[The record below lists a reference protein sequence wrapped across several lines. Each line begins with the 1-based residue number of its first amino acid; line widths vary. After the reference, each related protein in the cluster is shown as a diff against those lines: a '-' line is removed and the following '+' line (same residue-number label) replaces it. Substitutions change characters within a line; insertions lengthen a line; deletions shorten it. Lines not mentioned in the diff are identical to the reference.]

1 MLTFDQI
8 ITLSDKGFT
17 PDQIVKLTGEELPEP
32 VPGAEPVP
40 EAEPE
45 EKPEQNSENSEQI
58 PPDPEPE
65 PEQKPESG
73 SLSSVLNEAIKGFSA
88 EVAEMRKALQASNIR
103 TVAREDV
110 PPSKSADDILAEII
124 HPTINKEVSNK

>member
-32 VPGAEPVP
+32 VPGAEP
-40 EAEPE
+40 E
-45 EKPEQNSENSEQI
+45 EKPEQNSENAEQN

-65 PEQKPESG
+65 PEQKQESG

-103 TVAREDV
+103 TVAREDI

>member
-17 PDQIVKLTGEELPEP
+17 PDQIVKLTGEELPES
-32 VPGAEPVP
+32 VQG
-40 EAEPE
+40 AEPE
-45 EKPEQNSENSEQI
+45 ETPEQNSENSEQTSH
-58 PPDPEPE
+58 DPEPE

-73 SLSSVLNEAIKGFSA
+73 SLSSVLSEAIKGFSS

>member
-32 VPGAEPVP
+32 VPGAEP
-40 EAEPE
+40 E
-45 EKPEQNSENSEQI
+45 EKPEQNSENSEQN

-103 TVAREDV
+103 TVAREDI

>member
-17 PDQIVKLTGEELPEP
+17 PDQIVKLIGEELPEP
-32 VPGAEPVP
+32 VRG
-40 EAEPE
+40 AEPE
-45 EKPEQNSENSEQI
+45 EKTEQNSETPEQI

-103 TVAREDV
+103 TVAREDI

>member
-17 PDQIVKLTGEELPEP
+17 PDQIIKLTGEELPEP
-32 VPGAEPVP
+32 VP
-40 EAEPE
+40 EAETE

-73 SLSSVLNEAIKGFSA
+73 PLSSVLSEAIKGFSS

-103 TVAREDV
+103 TVVREDV

>member
-1 MLTFDQI
+1 MLTYDQI

-32 VPGAEPVP
+32 VPG
-40 EAEPE
+40 AEPE

>member
-8 ITLSDKGFT
+8 ITLTDKGFS

-32 VPGAEPVP
+32 VPGAEQ
-40 EAEPE
+40 EETPE
-45 EKPEQNSENSEQI
+45 ETPEQNSGTPAQISPGHEEN
-58 PPDPEPE
+58 
-65 PEQKPESG
+65 PEQNSDSG

-103 TVAREDV
+103 TVAREDI

-124 HPTINKEVSNK
+124 HPTISKEVSNK

>member
-32 VPGAEPVP
+32 VPGAEL
-40 EAEPE
+40 E
-45 EKPEQNSENSEQI
+45 EKPEQNSENSEQN

-65 PEQKPESG
+65 PEQKQESG

-103 TVAREDV
+103 TVSREDI

>member
-32 VPGAEPVP
+32 VPGAEP
-40 EAEPE
+40 E

-58 PPDPEPE
+58 PSDPEPE

-110 PPSKSADDILAEII
+110 SPSKSADDILAEII

>member
-1 MLTFDQI
+1 MLTYEQI
-8 ITLSDKGFT
+8 ITLTDKGFS
-17 PDQIVKLTGEELPEP
+17 PDQIVKLTGEEITEP
-32 VPGAEPVP
+32 VLEGA
-40 EAEPE
+40 PE
-45 EKPEQNSENSEQI
+45 ENPEQNSETPAQI
-58 PPDPEPE
+58 PPDPEVK

-88 EVAEMRKALQASNIR
+88 EVAEMKKALQASNIR
-103 TVAREDV
+103 TIAREDV

>member
-17 PDQIVKLTGEELPEP
+17 PDQIVKLTGEELPDP
-32 VPGAEPVP
+32 VPGAEP
-40 EAEPE
+40 E
-45 EKPEQNSENSEQI
+45 ETPEQNSENSEQI

-65 PEQKPESG
+65 PEQKQESG

-103 TVAREDV
+103 TFAREDV

>member
-32 VPGAEPVP
+32 VPGAEP
-40 EAEPE
+40 E
-45 EKPEQNSENSEQI
+45 EKPEQNPENSEQI

>member
-1 MLTFDQI
+1 MLTYDQI

-32 VPGAEPVP
+32 VP

-45 EKPEQNSENSEQI
+45 EKPEQNSENSEQN

-124 HPTINKEVSNK
+124 HPTINKEVSSK

>member
-32 VPGAEPVP
+32 VPG
-40 EAEPE
+40 AEPE

>member
-32 VPGAEPVP
+32 VPGAEP
-40 EAEPE
+40 E

-58 PPDPEPE
+58 PPDTEPE

-103 TVAREDV
+103 TVAREDI

-124 HPTINKEVSNK
+124 HPAINKEVSNK

>member
-32 VPGAEPVP
+32 VPGAEP
-40 EAEPE
+40 E

-65 PEQKPESG
+65 PEQKPETG
-73 SLSSVLNEAIKGFSA
+73 SLSSVLSEAIKGFSS
-88 EVAEMRKALQASNIR
+88 EVAEMKKALQASNIR
-103 TVAREDV
+103 TVVREDV

>member
-17 PDQIVKLTGEELPEP
+17 PDQIVKLTGEELPEQ
-32 VPGAEPVP
+32 VPG
-40 EAEPE
+40 AEPE
-45 EKPEQNSENSEQI
+45 EKPEQNSENSEQN
-58 PPDPEPE
+58 PPDHEPE
-65 PEQKPESG
+65 PEQKSESG
-73 SLSSVLNEAIKGFSA
+73 YLSFVLNEALKGFSA

-124 HPTINKEVSNK
+124 HPTISKEVSNK

>member
-32 VPGAEPVP
+32 VPGAEQ
-40 EAEPE
+40 EETPE

-58 PPDPEPE
+58 PPDHEPE

-73 SLSSVLNEAIKGFSA
+73 SLSFVLNKALKDFSA

>member
-32 VPGAEPVP
+32 VPG
-40 EAEPE
+40 AEPE

-103 TVAREDV
+103 TVAREDI

>member
-8 ITLSDKGFT
+8 ITLSDKGFS
-17 PDQIVKLTGEELPEP
+17 PEQIVKLTGEEIPEP
-32 VPGAEPVP
+32 GP
-40 EAEPE
+40 EAEQEETPEEKPKQNSDTPAQILPGHE
-45 EKPEQNSENSEQI
+45 EKPEQNS
-58 PPDPEPE
+58 D
-65 PEQKPESG
+65 SG

>member
-32 VPGAEPVP
+32 EQG
-40 EAEPE
+40 AEPE

-65 PEQKPESG
+65 PEQKTESG
-73 SLSSVLNEAIKGFSA
+73 SLSSVLSEAIKGFSA
-88 EVAEMRKALQASNIR
+88 EVAEMKKALQASNIR

>member
-17 PDQIVKLTGEELPEP
+17 PDQIMKLTGEELPEP
-32 VPGAEPVP
+32 VPG
-40 EAEPE
+40 AEPE

>member
-1 MLTFDQI
+1 MLTYDQI

-32 VPGAEPVP
+32 VPGAEP
-40 EAEPE
+40 E

-65 PEQKPESG
+65 PEQRPESG

>member
-17 PDQIVKLTGEELPEP
+17 PDQIVKLTGDELPEP
-32 VPGAEPVP
+32 VPGAEQ
-40 EAEPE
+40 EETPE
-45 EKPEQNSENSEQI
+45 EKPEQNSETPAQI
-58 PPDPEPE
+58 SPGHEEKPEPNSD
-65 PEQKPESG
+65 SG
-73 SLSSVLNEAIKGFSA
+73 YLSYVLNEALKSFSA
-88 EVAEMRKALQASNIR
+88 EVAEMRNALQASNIR

-124 HPTINKEVSNK
+124 HPTISKEVSNK